1 MESQSMIFL
10 LAGFETT
17 STSLAFLSY
26 QLALNPDVQEKLR
39 NEVDEHFPDVKQVT
53 QLNSTK
59 NKWLNLGYVE
69 NDTSKTFAFDKSVL
83 VVGRWGGGGASFE
96 ILVPVQYNES

>member
-39 NEVDEHFPDVKQVT
+39 NEVDQHFPDVNQVT
-53 QLNSTK
+53 QTTAQPKTKQITKSWIISGTSCCTK
-59 NKWLNLGYVE
+59 N
-69 NDTSKTFAFDKSVL
+69 
-83 VVGRWGGGGASFE
+83 
-96 ILVPVQYNES
+96 